1 MTPPLYTVN
10 TIICIRG
17 KDTRS
22 MAARMSVK
30 KPNRLEFAVRDCS
43 IHSVV
48 VYKDRAEVKRII
60 RAELLEGTNEVV
72 ISGLAETI
80 NRNSIRYVTL
90 QTIPFLC
97 DFSSIPDDA
106 GLMHRTMRH
115 IGTHSRRTHACYQR
129 CHTHVRNYPSVETS
143 IQIVPRFILFLGSL
157 V

>member
-1 MTPPLYTVN
+1 
-10 TIICIRG
+10 
-17 KDTRS
+17 

-106 GLMHRTMRH
+106 GLMH
-115 IGTHSRRTHACYQR
+115 SRMLQRCYTHAN
-129 CHTHVRNYPSVETS
+129 THAIIPAWKQTYKSSHV
-143 IQIVPRFILFLGSL
+143 LFYSSGLWYEVGL
-157 V
+157 LYRDLFDRD